1 MKIRTTS
8 LDVERAADAS
18 TQESAAL
25 DRLSGIVKEILSSPA
40 DLLMALAVRKAIDL
54 PVDPIIVAKRLLVG
68 DRDGGGLY
76 RLMVGTVQVDAA
88 ESACDALL
96 SPVWRTLADDRAL
109 LHAGAGAAF
118 LVANC
123 KVPRDVVIGW
133 VSQSWPV
140 RPRRHDSRGMGAV
153 DIQGGIDVLAQA
165 LATKHPVYAPMVHT
179 PFSGGR

>member
-1 MKIRTTS
+1 MKIKTTS
-8 LDVERAADAS
+8 LDVERAVDAS
-18 TQESAAL
+18 AQESAAL
-25 DRLSGIVKEILSSPA
+25 NRLSQSVQEILSSPA

-54 PVDPIIVAKRLLVG
+54 PVAPIIVAKRLLVG

-88 ESACDALL
+88 EAACDALL

-123 KVPRDVVIGW
+123 KVPRELVIGW
-133 VSQSWPV
+133 VSQSWPF
-140 RPRRHDSRGMGAV
+140 RPRRHDSRGLGAV
-153 DIQGGIDVLAQA
+153 DIGGGRELLVRA
-165 LATKHPVYAPMVHT
+165 LETKHPVYAPMVHT
-179 PFSGGR
+179 PFGGGR